1 MTKKLTMIMGVLAV
15 AGLIAGVPALYAE
28 SPGEGPADE
37 QGIQQCDL
45 KGTGYGW
52 GHGRKNRDPEEF
64 FKDLNLT
71 AEQKEKLKARR
82 EAGMQQSKAV
92 REQLKVKMQALHEE
106 IAKPGTTRES
116 VNGLIGEI
124 NALKAQMFSQRI
136 DGIFTTKQVLT
147 PEQFTKME
155 EKHKKWMEK
164 KGRGWGNR
172 GGGQKEG

>member
-71 AEQKEKLKARR
+71 AEQKEKLKAQR
-82 EAGMQQSKAV
+82 EADKENFKAV
-92 REQLKVKMQALHEE
+92 GEQLKVKMQALHEE

-164 KGRGWGNR
+164 KHRGWGNK
-172 GGGQKEG
+172 GGGQKEN